1 MESGGIPDNQ
11 LTASSQYNH
20 YSNPSRGRL
29 NMQREGYWQG
39 GWIARYRN
47 SSQYFQVDLGIVN
60 TVVKVAT
67 QGRSDF
73 PQMVTKYKLSYS
85 LDGKT
90 FQYYRETGQTVD
102 KVIVIEFFFMLFQ
115 INYAFYI

>member
-11 LTASSQYNH
+11 LTASSQDDQYH
-20 YSNPSRGRL
+20 AASRGRL
-29 NMQREGYWQG
+29 NMQKEGHKQG
-39 GWIARYRN
+39 GWVARYRN
-47 SSQYFQVDLGIVN
+47 SSQYLQVDFGIVN

-67 QGRSDF
+67 QGRSDY

-90 FQYYRETGQTVD
+90 FQYYRETGQTMD
-102 KVIVIEFFFMLFQ
+102 KVIVIDFCYFVSNQL
-115 INYAFYI
+115 